1 MLVNIG
7 IPPTSILKLCLP
19 SNQPAPG
26 YVPIEFDM
34 APIVRSLGLGT
45 SARKASNTGLFC
57 AQCSAGDEPGVNK
70 NVELDDFPMKTSPFV
85 VGFPSHSAEKIR
97 KDLDGDW
104 GGFGPRV
111 SELDLNRAMEN
122 VPCIDD
128 SWWFMM
134 IYDDFWWFMMIYD
147 DLWWFMMI
155 YDDLWWFMMISD
167 DFWWFMMIYDDVWW
181 SLRTQRVIVTW
192 TLNGCWINFWHVYSV
207 NLRFSLKMCVF
218 FCRDFHGFS
227 EIIFWDHAKWCP
239 VSGLWM
245 SSWWI
250 YDDICVVFRWL
261 THSHLYIQWMF

>member
-7 IPPTSILKLCLP
+7 IPPTSILKSCLP

-134 IYDDFWWFMMIYD
+134 IYWFTLWKWGMGQSPGVLHDLGRCDLSPLPREHQFEATALWDFRPFRGLSENMINMVFSNKPIIIHHHFPITLKLQFWW
-147 DLWWFMMI
+147 
-155 YDDLWWFMMISD
+155 
-167 DFWWFMMIYDDVWW
+167 
-181 SLRTQRVIVTW
+181 
-192 TLNGCWINFWHVYSV
+192 
-207 NLRFSLKMCVF
+207 
-218 FCRDFHGFS
+218 
-227 EIIFWDHAKWCP
+227 P
-239 VSGLWM
+239 
-245 SSWWI
+245 
-250 YDDICVVFRWL
+250 
-261 THSHLYIQWMF
+261 